1 MSRLRE
7 FLSVFRLYA
16 KHHSPLY
23 AARMAYGIAVKRL
36 PF

>member
-1 MSRLRE
+1 MKKLAD

-16 KHHSPLY
+16 KHHSPVY
-23 AARMAYGIAVKRL
+23 AARMAWGIAFRSL